1 MDERPAAD
9 IFAHLARDFARLHRG
24 RGDGGEAAVID
35 FSDGEMTVTARCASY
50 DSGLLQIDVT
60 IGQLDLDIVPDLAAT
75 LLKTHHLNAQAGPR
89 SGWFLTIDEENVLVL
104 QKCRAL
110 SMMNAEVLT
119 ADITEA
125 LENADAVKAFWVDLV
140 EGHPG
145 IGVALKPD
153 DHLIRI

>member
-1 MDERPAAD
+1 
-9 IFAHLARDFARLHRG
+9 
-24 RGDGGEAAVID
+24 
-35 FSDGEMTVTARCASY
+35 
-50 DSGLLQIDVT
+50 
-60 IGQLDLDIVPDLAAT
+60 
-75 LLKTHHLNAQAGPR
+75 
-89 SGWFLTIDEENVLVL
+89 
-104 QKCRAL
+104 
-110 SMMNAEVLT
+110 MMNAEVLT